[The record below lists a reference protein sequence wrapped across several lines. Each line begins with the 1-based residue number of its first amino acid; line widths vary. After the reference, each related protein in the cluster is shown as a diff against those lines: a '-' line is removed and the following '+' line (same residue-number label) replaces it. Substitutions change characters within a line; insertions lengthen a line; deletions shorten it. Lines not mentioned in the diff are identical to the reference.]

1 MALPAQIGA
10 QIGPLQSRGLYVSY
24 GLVTLDLT
32 AADFAGL
39 GIAEV

>member
-1 MALPAQIGA
+1 MALPAQTV
-10 QIGPLQSRGLYVSY
+10 QIGPLQSHGLYVSY
-24 GLVTLDLT
+24 GLATLGLA